1 MQKSKIFKNILFLV
15 NIYIKDS
22 LKGIA
27 QHSFFKAKRNRWII
41 AMSSII
47 GYLFYFYLNVVE
59 FAKLSKFGQNY
70 SFDELKST
78 ISISIGSYNNLAII
92 AGIIIFLLINETVHL
107 QSSSLFLSKVLP
119 YSEKEVF
126 LSIKLFKLGLATL
139 CFELFF
145 IILIPGLGILRSPL
159 IAILLFFSCHLVF
172 WTSYLFANFLY
183 ILSLQHL
190 PLSDK
195 YVHNLVSMIYFL
207 VGLSYL
213 FIFRFEVEF
222 FLAQTFDS
230 PQLLSLLILIGA
242 TLAMLLLLLFDRAHY
257 DVIFLQS
264 RFTLLSFTIFNNI
277 LKGVPLAIIRTKLF
291 LYSFLFIA
299 FIGVYSTFVAN
310 LEVATHNLLDFWPLL
325 GLTFLNYADSTLD
338 HRKLYTHLR
347 IDTRSEV
354 IRLLLTVVIIHLPS
368 LLFAFYVQENYLVF
382 LSGIV
387 LSITSL
393 MVGFLFPRSVS
404 STNETLS
411 FMLLLLAVPIIYLL
425 IKVPILLVPTIFVL
439 VITLFYII
447 KKEREVHL

>member
-1 MQKSKIFKNILFLV
+1 MLKSKTFKNILFLV

-22 LKGIA
+22 LKGLA
-27 QHSFFKAKRNRWII
+27 QHSLFKTKRNRWII
-41 AMSSII
+41 TMSSIV

-59 FAKLSKFGQNY
+59 FAKLSKLGQNY

-78 ISISIGSYNNLAII
+78 ISISIASYNNLAVI
-92 AGIIIFLLINETVHL
+92 AGILIFLLINATVHL

-126 LSIKLFKLGLATL
+126 LSVKLFKLGLATL

-159 IAILLFFSCHLVF
+159 IAILLFFSCHLIF
-172 WTSYLFANFLY
+172 WVSYLFANFLY

-195 YVHNLVSMIYFL
+195 QIHNLVSMIYFL

-213 FIFRFEVEF
+213 FLFRFEVEF
-222 FLAQTFDS
+222 FLARVIDS

-242 TLAMLLLLLFDRAHY
+242 MLAMSLLLLFDRAHY
-257 DVIFLQS
+257 DVVFLQP
-264 RFTLLSFTIFNNI
+264 RFTLLPFAIFNKI

-338 HRKLYTHLR
+338 HRKLYSHLR

-354 IRLLLTVVIIHLPS
+354 IRLLLTAVIIHLPS
-368 LLFAFYVQENYLVF
+368 LVFACYVQENYLVF
-382 LSGIV
+382 LSGIA

-404 STNETLS
+404 STNETIA

-425 IKVPILLVPTIFVL
+425 IKIPILLVPTILVL
-439 VITLFYII
+439 ILTLSYII
-447 KKEREVHL
+447 KKETEVHL

>member
-1 MQKSKIFKNILFLV
+1 MLKSKTFKNILFLV

-22 LKGIA
+22 LKGLS
-27 QHSFFKAKRNRWII
+27 QHSLFETKRNRWII
-41 AMSSII
+41 AMSGII

-78 ISISIGSYNNLAII
+78 ISISIASYNNLAII
-92 AGIIIFLLINETVHL
+92 AGILIFLLINATVHL

-119 YSEKEVF
+119 YNEKEVF
-126 LSIKLFKLGLATL
+126 LSVKLFKLGLGTL

-159 IAILLFFSCHLVF
+159 IAILLFLSCHLIF
-172 WTSYLFANFLY
+172 WASYLFANFLY
-183 ILSLQHL
+183 ILSLRHL

-195 YVHNLVSMIYFL
+195 HIHNLIYVSYFL

-213 FIFRFEVEF
+213 FLFRFKVEF
-222 FLAQTFDS
+222 FLAQAIDS
-230 PQLLSLLILIGA
+230 PQLLSLLILIGSM
-242 TLAMLLLLLFDRAHY
+242 LAMSLLLRFDRVHY
-257 DVIFLQS
+257 DVVFLQP
-264 RFTLLSFTIFNNI
+264 RFTLLPFTIFNSL

-291 LYSFLFIA
+291 LYSFLFIV

-310 LEVATHNLLDFWPLL
+310 LEVAAYNLLDFWPML
-325 GLTFLNYADSTLD
+325 GLAFLNYADSTLD
-338 HRKLYTHLR
+338 HRKLYRHLR

-354 IRLLLTVVIIHLPS
+354 IRLVLTAVLIHLPS
-368 LLFAFYVQENYLVF
+368 LLFACYVQENYLVF
-382 LSGIV
+382 LSGIS

-404 STNETLS
+404 SSNETLA
-411 FMLLLLAVPIIYLL
+411 FMLLLLAVPIVYLL
-425 IKVPILLVPTIFVL
+425 IKVPILLVPTILVL
-439 VITLFYII
+439 ILTLSYII
-447 KKEREVHL
+447 KKETEVHL

>member
-1 MQKSKIFKNILFLV
+1 MLKSKTFKNILFLV

-22 LKGIA
+22 LKGMA
-27 QHSFFKAKRNRWII
+27 QHSFFKTKRNRWII

-70 SFDELKST
+70 SFDELTST

-92 AGIIIFLLINETVHL
+92 AGIIIFLLINATVHL

-119 YSEKEVF
+119 YSENEVF
-126 LSIKLFKLGLATL
+126 LSVKLFKLGLATL

-145 IILIPGLGILRSPL
+145 IILVPGLGILRSPL
-159 IAILLFFSCHLVF
+159 IAVLLFFSCHLVF

-183 ILSLQHL
+183 ILSLRHL

-195 YVHNLVSMIYFL
+195 HTHNLVSIIYFL
-207 VGLSYL
+207 AGLSYL
-213 FIFRFEVEF
+213 FRFRFEVEF
-222 FLAQTFDS
+222 FLAKAVDS

-242 TLAMLLLLLFDRAHY
+242 MLAMSLLLLFDRAHY
-257 DVIFLQS
+257 DVVFLQP
-264 RFTLLSFTIFNNI
+264 RFTLLPFAIFNKI

-299 FIGVYSTFVAN
+299 FIGVYSTFIAG

-325 GLTFLNYADSTLD
+325 GLTFLNYADSTLN

-347 IDTRSEV
+347 MDTRSEV
-354 IRLLLTVVIIHLPS
+354 IRLVLTAVIVHLPS
-368 LLFAFYVQENYLVF
+368 LLFAFYVHENYLVF
-382 LSGIV
+382 LSGIA

-393 MVGFLFPRSVS
+393 MVGFLFPKSVS
-404 STNETLS
+404 SSNETLA
-411 FMLLLLAVPIIYLL
+411 FMLLLLAVPVIYLL
-425 IKVPILLVPTIFVL
+425 IKVPILLVPTIVVL
-439 VITLFYII
+439 ILTLSHII
-447 KKEREVHL
+447 KKETEIHL